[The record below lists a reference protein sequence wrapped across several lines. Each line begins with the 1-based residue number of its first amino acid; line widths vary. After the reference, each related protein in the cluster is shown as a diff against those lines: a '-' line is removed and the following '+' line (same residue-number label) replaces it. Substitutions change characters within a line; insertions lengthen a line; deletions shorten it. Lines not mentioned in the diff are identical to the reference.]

1 MISTVRL
8 FFDASYAVVVMAVV
22 GIISGFATAGVTSDS
37 QFSLQVALAM
47 FALTGAF
54 LAVRLWRVGRKMA
67 QLPVDAA

>member
-22 GIISGFATAGVTSDS
+22 GIISGFATAAVTSDS
-37 QFSLQVALAM
+37 QLGLQVALGM

-54 LAVRLWRVGRKMA
+54 LTVRLWRLGRKMA